1 MIKIFID
8 LDGDL
13 TEAISQVENLIDQI
27 NEFPKVL
34 ADIGAEQA
42 QTGFDNY
49 QAITEY
55 GDADG
60 YDRSPVNVSAT
71 KTKEGAE
78 IVASGEEVVFAEY
91 GTGVATDDQGRAYS
105 NITNPPV
112 DVSEGSYSRENAE
125 VYEKHGYWHY
135 GGTLYYGSYPTYA
148 MTNTIEELRNGTE
161 DIARTHFR

>member
-1 MIKIFID
+1 MIKIDID

-13 TEAISQVENLIDQI
+13 TESISQIENLIEQI

-34 ADIGAEQA
+34 AEIGAEQA

-55 GDADG
+55 GETDG
-60 YDRSPVNVSAT
+60 YGRAPVNVSPE

-91 GTGVATDDQGRAYS
+91 GTGVFTDDQHKAYS
-105 NITNPPV
+105 NIATPPV
-112 DVSEGSYSRENAE
+112 EVDAGSYSRENAG
-125 VYEKHGYWHY
+125 VFDRHGYWHY
-135 GGTLYYGSYPTYA
+135 KNTLFYGSYPTYA

-161 DIARTHFR
+161 DIARTHFK

>member
-34 ADIGAEQA
+34 ADIGVEQA

-49 QAITEY
+49 QAVTKY
-55 GDADG
+55 GVADG
-60 YDRSPVNVSAT
+60 YDRSPVNVSAI

-91 GTGVATDDQGRAYS
+91 GTGVFTDDQHKAYS
-105 NITNPPV
+105 NIATPPV
-112 DVSEGSYSRENAE
+112 EVDAGSYSRENAG
-125 VYEKHGYWHY
+125 VFDRHGYWHY
-135 GGTLYYGSYPTYA
+135 GGTLYYGSVPTYA